1 MTQILLW
8 LTHMGELYNKVH
20 LNFGQKILIIL
31 AALKKSLTTEQ
42 ICAHL
47 QLKANG
53 QKNLKQNKINKKFVY
68 LISPNK
74 ISNINF
80 YDDLAL
86 VLSSKKISFFQLRL
100 KKETNS
106 NKLIIG
112 KKIKKICNKYKVK
125 FLINDD
131 PLLAKKLNAD
141 GCHLGQKDMN
151 LTKARKILKNKIIG
165 VTCHNSINLAKK
177 AINDGADY
185 LAFGAFYASNTKI
198 IKYRASLNVLKSIK
212 KITPLPIVAVGG
224 IKLSNYKK
232 LLLNKANFLAIS
244 GYIWNNK
251 KYKPLEA
258 IKKLKWNYTQVKLE
272 SEC

>member
-1 MTQILLW
+1 
-8 LTHMGELYNKVH
+8 
-20 LNFGQKILIIL
+20 
-31 AALKKSLTTEQ
+31 LKLSKT
-42 ICAHL
+42 
-47 QLKANG
+47 
-53 QKNLKQNKINKKFVY
+53 NKKFIY

-74 ISNINF
+74 IKSEDF
-80 YDDLAL
+80 YLNLAL
-86 VLSSKKISFFQLRL
+86 VLKTRKVSFFQLRL
-100 KKETNS
+100 KKETTR

-112 KKIKKICNKYKVK
+112 KKIKKICKKYKVK

-141 GCHLGQKDMN
+141 GCHLGQKDMSF
-151 LTKARKILKNKIIG
+151 LKARKILKNKIIG

-185 LAFGAFYASNTKI
+185 LAFGAFYSSQTKI
-198 IKYRASLNVLKSIK
+198 VRYKAGLKILKLAK
-212 KITPLPIVAVGG
+212 KITNTPIVAIGG
-224 IKLSNYKK
+224 IKLGNYKK

-258 IKKLKWNYTQVKLE
+258 IKKLK
-272 SEC
+272 